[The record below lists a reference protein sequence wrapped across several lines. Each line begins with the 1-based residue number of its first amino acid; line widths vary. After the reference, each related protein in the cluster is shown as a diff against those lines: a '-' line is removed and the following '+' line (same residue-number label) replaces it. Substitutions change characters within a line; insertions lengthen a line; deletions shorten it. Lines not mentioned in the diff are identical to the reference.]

1 MSSLPVTVAPMDGP
15 AEAAP
20 DRDESFVAGEGGYFE
35 RHLGIPLERLLAPLD
50 GQRPAGPPVRGS
62 MLFRMIEQARRSDD
76 PSLPMGAWVTEPKR
90 ANWPK
95 VSSLIAGLL
104 ADTAKDLLLAS
115 WLLEAE
121 IHQRGFAA
129 IAPGLALMHGL
140 CERWWVGLHPEGEG
154 GDHESRANIVRW
166 VDEKLL
172 PAVSLVPLAEQGERS
187 ASWSHWELAHHYERI
202 RAAKGELPE
211 EARNSPGLDEL
222 HALLAVTPV
231 DALRARYGELAA
243 ARAAIAAFEQALRR
257 RFPSEAPA
265 LGRLDALLARA
276 QVPLHGE
283 LARRG
288 QPLQEIV
295 AEVDPARDELA
306 EPAPETG
313 PSGTGDGTPLTER
326 ERAYRMLEE
335 IAGYLAHIEPHSP
348 VPYLLRRAVAWGGL
362 NTAELYRELFV
373 VGNAQINLF
382 ELLGLGAT
390 AQPGGTE

>member
-1 MSSLPVTVAPMDGP
+1 
-15 AEAAP
+15 
-20 DRDESFVAGEGGYFE
+20 
-35 RHLGIPLERLLAPLD
+35 
-50 GQRPAGPPVRGS
+50 

-95 VSSLIAGLL
+95 VSSLIAGAL

-129 IAPGLALMHGL
+129 IAPGIALMHGL

-154 GDHESRANIVRW
+154 ADHESRANIVRW

-222 HALLAVTPV
+222 HALLAMAPV
-231 DALRARYGELAA
+231 DALRARHGELAA
-243 ARAAIAAFEQALRR
+243 ARAAIAAFERALRR
-257 RFPSEAPA
+257 RFASEAPA

-283 LARRG
+283 LMRRG
-288 QPLQEIV
+288 QPLQAV
-295 AEVDPARDELA
+295 TAVPDAAD
-306 EPAPETG
+306 APSVI
-313 PSGTGDGTPLTER
+313 PQPDAAQSDIADGAPLTER

-348 VPYLLRRAVAWGGL
+348 VPYLLRRAVAWGAL

-373 VGNAQINLF
+373 VGNAQISLF
-382 ELLGLGAT
+382 ELLGLGAA
-390 AQPGGTE
+390 AQSGATE

>member
-1 MSSLPVTVAPMDGP
+1 MSSLPVTVVPLDGP

-20 DRDESFVAGEGGYFE
+20 DRDESFVACEAGYFE
-35 RHLGIPLERLLAPLD
+35 RHLDIALERLLAPLD
-50 GQRPAGPPVRGS
+50 GQLPAGPPVRGS

-129 IAPGLALMHGL
+129 IAPGIALMHGL

-172 PAVSLVPLAEQGERS
+172 PTVSLVPLAEQGERS
-187 ASWSHWELAHHYERI
+187 ASWSRWELAHHYERI

-243 ARAAIAAFEQALRR
+243 ARAAIDAFEQALRR
-257 RFPSEAPA
+257 RFTSEAPA

-288 QPLQEIV
+288 QPLQAVV
-295 AEVDPARDELA
+295 AEVDPARDGVT
-306 EPAPETG
+306 EPPPETA
-313 PSGTGDGTPLTER
+313 PSGTGDGAPLTER

-390 AQPGGTE
+390 AQPGGAE

>member
-1 MSSLPVTVAPMDGP
+1 MSSLPVTVVPLDGP

-20 DRDESFVAGEGGYFE
+20 DRDESFVACEAGYFE
-35 RHLGIPLERLLAPLD
+35 RHLDIALERLLAPLD
-50 GQRPAGPPVRGS
+50 GQLPAGPPVRGS

-129 IAPGLALMHGL
+129 IAPGIALMHGL

-172 PAVSLVPLAEQGERS
+172 PTVSLVPLAEQGERS
-187 ASWSHWELAHHYERI
+187 ASWSNWELAHHYERI

-211 EARNSPGLDEL
+211 EARNSPSLDEL

-243 ARAAIAAFEQALRR
+243 ARAAIGAFEQALRS
-257 RFPSEAPA
+257 RFTSEAPA

-288 QPLQEIV
+288 QPLQAVV
-295 AEVDPARDELA
+295 AEVDPARDGVT
-306 EPAPETG
+306 EPTPETA
-313 PSGTGDGTPLTER
+313 PSGTGDGAPLTER

-390 AQPGGTE
+390 AQPGGAE